1 MPPDTQFALGEERY
15 LFPSLLRVSYGT
27 GTQLSP
33 PRFRFRSEQLSSGR
47 VSLPAGPRKG
57 FPISHQCP
65 FSRDFGTP
73 ISGKRAPIP
82 ILCRAFPPGIPIS
95 LKPVS
100 QNRKNGSIFR
110 ASNIDRETQAPLQKE
125 RPPVTREPLIFPS
138 ASRFYSSI
146 GITHLPDPR
155 WTLSRMSFIS
165 LMSSASPEGLN
176 PRLRS
181 FRNAGWSP
189 DAISSIR
196 KTSSTS

>member
-33 PRFRFRSEQLSSGR
+33 PRFRFRSSS
-47 VSLPAGPRKG
+47 SPPAGYPSRLDPERG
-57 FPISHQCP
+57 SPFLINVRSPAISEH
-65 FSRDFGTP
+65 RYREEGTD
-73 ISGKRAPIP
+73 P

-155 WTLSRMSFIS
+155 WTLSRVSFIS

-189 DAISSIR
+189 DTISSIR